1 MGIHSFRSLVVIG
14 CILWIAFVVE
24 ATQFIQHSRNV
35 LLTNGQWVSSKLLMQ
50 MHVMG
55 SEQFMTTRNAL
66 FRNRLHLGEWHGFN
80 ELSLKELVEPA
91 AIEYRFKLSRGAYL
105 YFIFNRSE
113 SGHYGIR
120 LSRNAKFPSMFYQAN
135 RLNKFVSRTALDL
148 TPSRLNDGWHN
159 LVLSFGSG
167 QVIANLDGAALA
179 SMPVQSEGP
188 QIIGLRG
195 GFLPADVDSVRITG
209 KDGRTILDDS
219 FSNRRHYWT
228 ILAAVAVVSLLV
240 IGLTTVPLLR
250 RHSPNEFKLGVF
262 RCLMGLGV
270 VIMVLSLLFGF
281 DYFFWSSRYLY
292 DDYLPGDAHP
302 YAITVRIEALRTKLF
317 LYPTHRQGLNSFPLD
332 KEVRESITRWDRG
345 KPIIFSDIVRYTR
358 EHPIVPEFLGD
369 GQVRALP
376 PKSDRTIRVAFLG
389 TSQTYGAGAERISET
404 FVARCHGLL
413 AQALG
418 DISVETYNFSIS
430 GSNSTELLGKYA
442 ESWRFAQPDLLVI
455 NLSTNDRYADTLT
468 ANLRTLAHQ
477 TRAAGGQVVFLLE
490 PNAAEFDHRSLQR
503 KHSAIQRL
511 GQELR
516 VPVWNLD
523 GYMSSDPV
531 YDSGMVWWDFVHL
544 TSYGHGVVAEWLA
557 PQMLAMIRSTQPI
570 STQSQDVYRPR
581 GSL

>member
-14 CILWIAFVVE
+14 GILWIAFVVE
-24 ATQFIQHSRNV
+24 ATQFIQYSRNV

-50 MHVMG
+50 MYVMG

-66 FRNRLHLGEWHGFN
+66 FRDRLHLGEWHGFN
-80 ELSLKELVEPA
+80 ELSLKEPVEPA
-91 AIEYRFKLSRGAYL
+91 AIEYRFRLSRGAYL
-105 YFIFNRSE
+105 YFIFNRSA

-120 LSRNAKFPSMFYQAN
+120 LSRNAKFPSMFYQAD

-148 TPSRLNDGWHN
+148 TPGRLNDGWHN

-179 SMPVQSEGP
+179 SMPVKIEGP

-270 VIMVLSLLFGF
+270 AIMVLSLLFAF

-292 DDYLPGDAHP
+292 KDYLPGGAH
-302 YAITVRIEALRTKLF
+302 AFAVNVQIEALRQKLF
-317 LYPTHRQGLNSFPLD
+317 LYPKGVNAFPLD
-332 KEVRESITRWDRG
+332 KELSAAITRWDGDHRLDGGRFHRG
-345 KPIIFSDIVRYTR
+345 KPIIFREIVRYTR
-358 EHPIVPEFLGD
+358 EHPMVPEFLD
-369 GQVRALP
+369 EGQVRGLP

-389 TSQTYGAGAERISET
+389 TSQTWGSGAERISET
-404 FVARCHGLL
+404 FVARCHRLL

-430 GSNSTELLGKYA
+430 GSNSTELLTKYA
-442 ESWRFAQPDLLVI
+442 ELWRFSRPDLLVI
-455 NLSTNDRYADTLT
+455 NLSTNDGKSHTLT
-468 ANLRTLAHQ
+468 ANLRTLAHLA
-477 TRAAGGQVVFLLE
+477 RAAGGRVVFLLE
-490 PNAAEFDHRSLQR
+490 PNAAEVDHRGLQE

-511 GQELR
+511 GQELH

-531 YDSGMVWWDFVHL
+531 YDSGIMWWDKVHL

-557 PQMLAMIRSTQPI
+557 PQMLAMIRSG
-570 STQSQDVYRPR
+570 R
-581 GSL
+581 

>member
-1 MGIHSFRSLVVIG
+1 LGIHSFRNLVVIG
-14 CILWIAFVVE
+14 GILWIVFVVE
-24 ATQFIQHSRNV
+24 ATQFIEYSRNV
-35 LLTNGQWVSSKLLMQ
+35 LLTNGQWVSSKLLLQ
-50 MHVMG
+50 MYVMG
-55 SEQFMTTRNAL
+55 AQEFMTTRNAL
-66 FRNRLHLGEWHGFN
+66 FRDRLHLGEWHGFN

-91 AIEYRFKLSRGAYL
+91 TIEYRFRLSRGAYL
-105 YFIFNRSE
+105 YFIFNRST

-120 LSRNAKFPSMFYQAN
+120 LSRNAKFPSMFYQAD

-167 QVIANLDGAALA
+167 QVVANLDGVEPA
-179 SMPVQSEGP
+179 SIPVNVEGL

-195 GFLPADVDSVRITG
+195 GSLPADLDSVRITG

-228 ILAAVAVVSLLV
+228 TLAAVAVISLLG
-240 IGLTTVPLLR
+240 IGLATVPLLR

-270 VIMVLSLLFGF
+270 AIMVLSLLFGF
-281 DYFFWSSRYLY
+281 DYFFWSSRYPY
-292 DDYLPGDAHP
+292 KDYLPGGAHA
-302 YAITVRIEALRTKLF
+302 YAVTVQIEALRMKLF
-317 LYPTHRQGLNSFPLD
+317 LYPKDVSTFPSD
-332 KEVRESITRWDRG
+332 KELREAITRWDGG
-345 KPIIFSDIVRYTR
+345 KPIIFSDIMRYTR
-358 EHPIVPEFLGD
+358 EHPIVPEFLSD

-389 TSQTYGAGAERISET
+389 TSQTYGSGAERISET

-430 GSNSTELLGKYA
+430 GSNSTELLAKYA
-442 ESWRFAQPDLLVI
+442 ESWRFSRPDLLVI
-455 NLSTNDRYADTLT
+455 NLSTNDRKTDTLT
-468 ANLRTLAHQ
+468 ANLRTLAYLA
-477 TRAAGGQVVFLLE
+477 RAAGGRVVFLLE
-490 PNAAEFDHRSLQR
+490 PNAAEVEHRGLQE

-511 GQELR
+511 GQELG

-531 YDSGMVWWDFVHL
+531 YDSGMMWWDKVHL

-557 PQMLAMIRSTQPI
+557 PQMLAMIRPS
-570 STQSQDVYRPR
+570 S
-581 GSL
+581 

>member
-1 MGIHSFRSLVVIG
+1 LGIQSFRSLTLLAA
-14 CILWIAFVVE
+14 ILWIAFVVE
-24 ATQFIQHSRNV
+24 ATQFIEYSRNV

-50 MHVMG
+50 MYVMG

-66 FRNRLHLGEWHGFN
+66 FRDQLHLGEWHGFN
-80 ELSLKELVEPA
+80 EVSLKERVEPA
-91 AIEYRFKLSRGAYL
+91 AIEYRFRLSPGAYL
-105 YFIFNRSE
+105 YFIFNRSA

-120 LSRNAKFPSMFYQAN
+120 LSRNAKFPSMFYQAD
-135 RLNKFVSRTALDL
+135 RVNKFVSRTALDL
-148 TPSRLNDGWHN
+148 TPGRLNDGWHN
-159 LVLSFGSG
+159 LVLSFSSC

-179 SMPVQSEGP
+179 SMPAKIEGP

-228 ILAAVAVVSLLV
+228 TLAAVAVVSLLV

-250 RHSPNEFKLGVF
+250 RHSPYEFKLGVF

-270 VIMVLSLLFGF
+270 AIMVLSLLFAF

-292 DDYLPGDAHP
+292 KDYLPGGAH
-302 YAITVRIEALRTKLF
+302 AFAVNVQIEALRQKLF
-317 LYPTHRQGLNSFPLD
+317 LYPKGVNAFPLD
-332 KEVRESITRWDRG
+332 KELSAAITRWDGDHRLDGGRFHRG
-345 KPIIFSDIVRYTR
+345 KPIIFREIVRYTR
-358 EHPIVPEFLGD
+358 EHPMVPEFLD
-369 GQVRALP
+369 EGQVRGLP

-404 FVARCHGLL
+404 FVARCHRLL

-430 GSNSTELLGKYA
+430 GSNSTELLRKYA
-442 ESWRFAQPDLLVI
+442 ESWRFSRPDLLVI
-455 NLSTNDRYADTLT
+455 NLSTNDEKIDTLT
-468 ANLRTLAHQ
+468 ANLPTLTQQ
-477 TRAAGGQVVFLLE
+477 TRAAGGRVVFLLE
-490 PNAAEFDHRSLQR
+490 PNAAEVDHRYLQR
-503 KHSAIQRL
+503 KHSAVQRL
-511 GQELR
+511 GQELG

-531 YDSGMVWWDFVHL
+531 YDSGMMWWDFVHL

-557 PQMLAMIRSTQPI
+557 PQMLAMIRSG
-570 STQSQDVYRPR
+570 R
-581 GSL
+581 

>member
-1 MGIHSFRSLVVIG
+1 LGIHSFRNLVVIG
-14 CILWIAFVVE
+14 GILWIAFVVE
-24 ATQFIQHSRNV
+24 ATQFIEYSRNV

-50 MHVMG
+50 MYVMG

-80 ELSLKELVEPA
+80 EVSLKELVEPA
-91 AIEYRFKLSRGAYL
+91 AIEYRFRLSPGAYL
-105 YFIFNRSE
+105 YFIFNRSA

-120 LSRNAKFPSMFYQAN
+120 LSRNAKFPSMFYQAD

-167 QVIANLDGAALA
+167 EVIANLDGAALS
-179 SMPVQSEGP
+179 SMPVKNEGP

-228 ILAAVAVVSLLV
+228 ILAAVAVISFLV
-240 IGLTTVPLLR
+240 IGLTAVPLLR

-262 RCLMGLGV
+262 QCLMGLGV
-270 VIMVLSLLFGF
+270 AIMVLSLLFGF
-281 DYFFWSSRYLY
+281 DYFFWSSRYPY
-292 DDYLPGDAHP
+292 KDYLPGGAHA
-302 YAITVRIEALRTKLF
+302 YAVTVQFEALRKKLF
-317 LYPTHRQGLNSFPLD
+317 LYPKDVNAFPLD
-332 KEVRESITRWDRG
+332 EEVRESITRWDGG
-345 KPIIFSDIVRYTR
+345 KPIIFNDIMRYTR

-376 PKSDRTIRVAFLG
+376 PKADRTIRVAFLG
-389 TSQTYGAGAERISET
+389 TSQTWGSGAERIAET
-404 FVARCHGLL
+404 FVARCHRLL

-430 GSNSTELLGKYA
+430 GVSSTELLGKYT

-455 NLSTNDRYADTLT
+455 NLSNNDRRPDTLT
-468 ANLRTLAHQ
+468 ANLRTLAHLA
-477 TRAAGGQVVFLLE
+477 RAAGGRVVFLLE
-490 PNAAEFDHRSLQR
+490 PNAAEVEHRGLQE

-511 GQELR
+511 GRELR
-516 VPVWNLD
+516 VPVWNVD
-523 GYMSSDPV
+523 GYLSSDPV
-531 YDSGMVWWDFVHL
+531 YDSGMMWWDKVHL

-557 PQMLAMIRSTQPI
+557 PQMLAMIRS
-570 STQSQDVYRPR
+570 
-581 GSL
+581 GG

>member
-14 CILWIAFVVE
+14 GILWIAFVVE
-24 ATQFIQHSRNV
+24 ATQFIQYSRNV

-50 MHVMG
+50 MYVMG

-80 ELSLKELVEPA
+80 EVSLKEPVEPA
-91 AIEYRFKLSRGAYL
+91 AIEYRFRLSPGAYL
-105 YFIFNRSE
+105 YFIFNRSA

-120 LSRNAKFPSMFYQAN
+120 LSRNAKFPSMFYQAD

-167 QVIANLDGAALA
+167 EVIANLDGAALS
-179 SMPVQSEGP
+179 SMPVNSEGP

-228 ILAAVAVVSLLV
+228 ILAAVAVISFLV

-250 RHSPNEFKLGVF
+250 RHSANKFKLGMF
-262 RCLMGLGV
+262 QCLIGLGV
-270 VIMVLSLLFGF
+270 AIMVLSLLFAF

-292 DDYLPGDAHP
+292 KDYLPGGAH
-302 YAITVRIEALRTKLF
+302 AFAVNVQIEALRQKLF
-317 LYPTHRQGLNSFPLD
+317 LYPKGVNAFPLD
-332 KEVRESITRWDRG
+332 KELSAAITRWDGDHRLDGGRFHRG
-345 KPIIFSDIVRYTR
+345 KPIIFREIVRYTR
-358 EHPIVPEFLGD
+358 EHPMVPEFLD
-369 GQVRALP
+369 EGQVRGLP

-389 TSQTYGAGAERISET
+389 TSQTWGSGAERISET

-430 GSNSTELLGKYA
+430 GSNSTELLTKYA
-442 ESWRFAQPDLLVI
+442 ESWRFSGPDLLVI
-455 NLSTNDRYADTLT
+455 NLSTNDGKSHTLT
-468 ANLRTLAHQ
+468 ANLRTLAHLA
-477 TRAAGGQVVFLLE
+477 RAAGGRVVFLLE
-490 PNAAEFDHRSLQR
+490 PNAAEVDHRGLQE

-511 GQELR
+511 GQELH

-531 YDSGMVWWDFVHL
+531 YDSGIMWWDKVHL

-557 PQMLAMIRSTQPI
+557 PQMLAMIRSG
-570 STQSQDVYRPR
+570 R
-581 GSL
+581 

>member
-1 MGIHSFRSLVVIG
+1 LGIHSFRNLVVIG
-14 CILWIAFVVE
+14 GILWIAFVVE
-24 ATQFIQHSRNV
+24 ATQFIEYSRNV
-35 LLTNGQWVSSKLLMQ
+35 LLTNGQWASSKLLMQ
-50 MHVMG
+50 MYVMG

-80 ELSLKELVEPA
+80 EVSLKELVEPA
-91 AIEYRFKLSRGAYL
+91 AIEYRFRLSPDAYL
-105 YFIFNRSE
+105 YFIFNRSA

-120 LSRNAKFPSMFYQAN
+120 LSRNAKFPSMFYQAD

-167 QVIANLDGAALA
+167 EVIANLDGAALS
-179 SMPVQSEGP
+179 SMPVNSEGP

-228 ILAAVAVVSLLV
+228 ILAAVAVISFLV
-240 IGLTTVPLLR
+240 IGLTAVPLLR
-250 RHSPNEFKLGVF
+250 RHSSNEFKLGVF
-262 RCLMGLGV
+262 QCLMCLGV
-270 VIMVLSLLFGF
+270 AIMVLSLLFGF
-281 DYFFWSSRYLY
+281 DYFFWSSRYPY
-292 DDYLPGDAHP
+292 KDYLPGGAHA
-302 YAITVRIEALRTKLF
+302 YAVTVQFEALRKKLF
-317 LYPTHRQGLNSFPLD
+317 LYPKDVNAFPLD
-332 KEVRESITRWDRG
+332 EEVRESITRWDGG
-345 KPIIFSDIVRYTR
+345 KPIIFNDIMRYTR

-376 PKSDRTIRVAFLG
+376 PKADRTIRVAFLG
-389 TSQTYGAGAERISET
+389 TSQTWGSGAERIAET
-404 FVARCHGLL
+404 FVARCHRLL

-430 GSNSTELLGKYA
+430 GLSSTELLGKYT

-455 NLSTNDRYADTLT
+455 NLSNNDRRPDTLT

-477 TRAAGGQVVFLLE
+477 ARAAGGRVVFLLE
-490 PNAAEFDHRSLQR
+490 PNAAEVEHRGLQE

-531 YDSGMVWWDFVHL
+531 YDSGMMWWDKVHL

-557 PQMLAMIRSTQPI
+557 PQMLAMIRAG
-570 STQSQDVYRPR
+570 R
-581 GSL
+581 

>member
-14 CILWIAFVVE
+14 GILWIAFVVE
-24 ATQFIQHSRNV
+24 VTQFIQYSRNV

-50 MHVMG
+50 MYVMG

-80 ELSLKELVEPA
+80 EVSLKEPVEPA
-91 AIEYRFKLSRGAYL
+91 AIEYRVRLSRGAYL
-105 YFIFNRSE
+105 YFIFNRSA

-120 LSRNAKFPSMFYQAN
+120 LSRNAKFPNMFYQAD
-135 RLNKFVSRTALDL
+135 RVNKFVSRTALDL
-148 TPSRLNDGWHN
+148 TPGRLNDGWHN

-179 SMPVQSEGP
+179 SMPVNSEGP

-250 RHSPNEFKLGVF
+250 RHSPYEFKLGVF

-270 VIMVLSLLFGF
+270 AIMVLSLLFAF

-292 DDYLPGDAHP
+292 KDYLPGGAH
-302 YAITVRIEALRTKLF
+302 AFAVNVQIEALRQKLF
-317 LYPTHRQGLNSFPLD
+317 LYPKGVNAFPLD
-332 KEVRESITRWDRG
+332 KELSAAITRWDGDHRLDGGRFHRG
-345 KPIIFSDIVRYTR
+345 KPIIFREIVRYTR
-358 EHPIVPEFLGD
+358 EHPMVPEFLD
-369 GQVRALP
+369 EGQVRGLP

-389 TSQTYGAGAERISET
+389 TSQTWGSGAERISET
-404 FVARCHGLL
+404 FVARCHRLL

-430 GSNSTELLGKYA
+430 GSNSTELLTKYA
-442 ESWRFAQPDLLVI
+442 ELWRFSGPDLLVI
-455 NLSTNDRYADTLT
+455 NLSTNDGKSHTLT
-468 ANLRTLAHQ
+468 ANLRTLAHLA
-477 TRAAGGQVVFLLE
+477 RAAGGRVVFLLE
-490 PNAAEFDHRSLQR
+490 PNAAEVDHRGLQE

-531 YDSGMVWWDFVHL
+531 YDSGIMWWDKVHL

-557 PQMLAMIRSTQPI
+557 PQMLAMIRSG
-570 STQSQDVYRPR
+570 R
-581 GSL
+581 

>member
-1 MGIHSFRSLVVIG
+1 LGIHSFRNLVVIG
-14 CILWIAFVVE
+14 GILWIAFVVE
-24 ATQFIQHSRNV
+24 ATQFIEYSRNV

-50 MHVMG
+50 MYVMG

-66 FRNRLHLGEWHGFN
+66 FRDRLHLGEWHGFN
-80 ELSLKELVEPA
+80 EVSLKERVEPA
-91 AIEYRFKLSRGAYL
+91 AIEYRFRLSRGAYI
-105 YFIFNRSE
+105 YFIFNRSA
-113 SGHYGIR
+113 SGHSGIR
-120 LSRNAKFPSMFYQAN
+120 LSRNAKFPSMFYQAD

-148 TPSRLNDGWHN
+148 TPSGLSDGWHN

-179 SMPVQSEGP
+179 SMPAKIEGP

-195 GFLPADVDSVRITG
+195 GSLPADVDSVRITG

-240 IGLTTVPLLR
+240 IGLTTIPLLR
-250 RHSPNEFKLGVF
+250 RHSPIEFKLGVF
-262 RCLMGLGV
+262 GCLMGLGV
-270 VIMVLSLLFGF
+270 AIMVLSLLFGF
-281 DYFFWSSRYLY
+281 DYFFWSSRYPY
-292 DDYLPGDAHP
+292 KDYLPGGAH
-302 YAITVRIEALRTKLF
+302 AFAATVRIEALRQKLF
-317 LYPTHRQGLNSFPLD
+317 LYPKDVSTLPSD
-332 KEVRESITRWDRG
+332 KELREAITRWDGG

-358 EHPIVPEFLGD
+358 EHPIVSEFLGE

-389 TSQTYGAGAERISET
+389 TSQTYGSGAERIAET

-430 GSNSTELLGKYA
+430 GSNSTELLAKYA
-442 ESWRFAQPDLLVI
+442 ESWRFSRPDLLVI
-455 NLSTNDRYADTLT
+455 NLSTNDEKIDTLT
-468 ANLRTLAHQ
+468 ANLRTLAHLA
-477 TRAAGGQVVFLLE
+477 RAAGGRVVFLLE
-490 PNAAEFDHRSLQR
+490 PNAAEVEHRGLQE

-511 GQELR
+511 GQELG

-531 YDSGMVWWDFVHL
+531 YDSGMMWWDKVHL

-557 PQMLAMIRSTQPI
+557 PQMLAMIRPS
-570 STQSQDVYRPR
+570 S
-581 GSL
+581 

>member
-14 CILWIAFVVE
+14 GILWIAFVVE
-24 ATQFIQHSRNV
+24 ATQFIQYSRNV

-50 MHVMG
+50 MYVMG

-80 ELSLKELVEPA
+80 EVSLKERVEPA
-91 AIEYRFKLSRGAYL
+91 AIEYRFRLSRGAYL
-105 YFIFNRSE
+105 YFIFNRSA

-120 LSRNAKFPSMFYQAN
+120 LSRNAKFPSMFYQAD

-148 TPSRLNDGWHN
+148 TPGRLNDGWHN

-179 SMPVQSEGP
+179 SMPVKIEGP

-195 GFLPADVDSVRITG
+195 GSLPADVDSVRITG
-209 KDGRTILDDS
+209 KDGRMILDDS

-228 ILAAVAVVSLLV
+228 ILAAVAVISLLL

-270 VIMVLSLLFGF
+270 AIMVLSLLFGF

-292 DDYLPGDAHP
+292 KEYLPGGAH
-302 YAITVRIEALRTKLF
+302 AFAVTVQIEALRQKLF
-317 LYPTHRQGLNSFPLD
+317 LYPKGVSAFPSD
-332 KEVRESITRWDRG
+332 KELREAITRWDGG

-358 EHPIVPEFLGD
+358 EHPIVPEFLDD

-389 TSQTYGAGAERISET
+389 TSQTYGSGAERISET

-430 GSNSTELLGKYA
+430 GSNSTELLSKYA
-442 ESWRFAQPDLLVI
+442 ESWRFSRPDLLVI
-455 NLSTNDRYADTLT
+455 NLSTNDGKSRYLD
-468 ANLRTLAHQ
+468 RESAHPGASGSSRRRSGRVPP
-477 TRAAGGQVVFLLE
+477 RAQCRGSGSSRSSREAFGYPKIGPGVGRSGLE
-490 PNAAEFDHRSLQR
+490 PR
-503 KHSAIQRL
+503 
-511 GQELR
+511 
-516 VPVWNLD
+516 
-523 GYMSSDPV
+523 
-531 YDSGMVWWDFVHL
+531 
-544 TSYGHGVVAEWLA
+544 
-557 PQMLAMIRSTQPI
+557 
-570 STQSQDVYRPR
+570 
-581 GSL
+581 

>member
-1 MGIHSFRSLVVIG
+1 MGIHSFRNLVVICG
-14 CILWIAFVVE
+14 ILWIAFVVE
-24 ATQFIQHSRNV
+24 ATQFIEYSRNV

-50 MHVMG
+50 MYVMG

-80 ELSLKELVEPA
+80 ELSLKERVEPA
-91 AIEYRFKLSRGAYL
+91 AIEYRVRLSRGAYI
-105 YFIFNRSE
+105 YFIFNRSA
-113 SGHYGIR
+113 SGHSGIR
-120 LSRNAKFPSMFYQAN
+120 LSRNAKFPSMFYQAD

-148 TPSRLNDGWHN
+148 TPGRLNDGWHN

-179 SMPVQSEGP
+179 SMPVKIEGP

-195 GFLPADVDSVRITG
+195 GFLPADVESVRITG

-228 ILAAVAVVSLLV
+228 TLAAVAVVSLLV

-250 RHSPNEFKLGVF
+250 RHSPYEFKLGVF
-262 RCLMGLGV
+262 RCLIGLGV
-270 VIMVLSLLFGF
+270 AIMVLSLLFAF

-292 DDYLPGDAHP
+292 KDYLPGDAH
-302 YAITVRIEALRTKLF
+302 AFAVNVQIEALRQKLF
-317 LYPTHRQGLNSFPLD
+317 LYPKGVNAFPLD
-332 KEVRESITRWDRG
+332 KELSAAITRWDGDHRLDGGRFHRG
-345 KPIIFSDIVRYTR
+345 KPIIFREIVRYTR
-358 EHPIVPEFLGD
+358 EHPMVPEFLD
-369 GQVRALP
+369 EGQVRGLP

-389 TSQTYGAGAERISET
+389 TSQTWGIGAERISET
-404 FVARCHGLL
+404 FVARCHRLL

-430 GSNSTELLGKYA
+430 GSNSTELLSKYE
-442 ESWRFAQPDLLVI
+442 ESWRFSQPDLLVI
-455 NLSTNDRYADTLT
+455 NLSNNDGKIDTLT
-468 ANLRTLAHQ
+468 ANLRTLAHLA
-477 TRAAGGQVVFLLE
+477 RAAGGRVVFLLE
-490 PNAAEFDHRSLQR
+490 PNAAEVDHRGLQE

-531 YDSGMVWWDFVHL
+531 YDSGMMWWDKVHL

-557 PQMLAMIRSTQPI
+557 PQMLAMIRSG
-570 STQSQDVYRPR
+570 R
-581 GSL
+581 

>member
-1 MGIHSFRSLVVIG
+1 LGIHSFRSLVVIG

-24 ATQFIQHSRNV
+24 ATQFIQYSQNV

-50 MHVMG
+50 MYVMG

-66 FRNRLHLGEWHGFN
+66 SRNRLHLGEWHGFN
-80 ELSLKELVEPA
+80 EVSLKELVEPA
-91 AIEYRFKLSRGAYL
+91 AIEYRFRLSPGAYL
-105 YFIFNRSE
+105 YFIFNRSAA
-113 SGHYGIR
+113 GHYGIR
-120 LSRNAKFPSMFYQAN
+120 LSRNAKFPSMFYQAD
-135 RLNKFVSRTALDL
+135 RVNKFVSRTALDL
-148 TPSRLNDGWHN
+148 TPGRLNDGWHN

-179 SMPVQSEGP
+179 SMPVKIEGP

-228 ILAAVAVVSLLV
+228 TLAAVAVVSLLV
-240 IGLTTVPLLR
+240 IGLATVPLLR
-250 RHSPNEFKLGVF
+250 RRHSPYEFKLGVF
-262 RCLMGLGV
+262 RCLMGLGLA
-270 VIMVLSLLFGF
+270 IMVLSLLFAF
-281 DYFFWSSRYLY
+281 DYFLWSSRYLY
-292 DDYLPGDAHP
+292 KAYLPGGAH
-302 YAITVRIEALRTKLF
+302 AFAVNVQFEALRQMLF
-317 LYPTHRQGLNSFPLD
+317 LYPKGVNAFPLD
-332 KEVRESITRWDRG
+332 KELSAAITRWDGDHRLDGGRFHRG
-345 KPIIFSDIVRYTR
+345 KPIIFRDIARYTR
-358 EHPIVPEFLGD
+358 EHPMVPEFLD
-369 GQVRALP
+369 EGQVRGLP

-389 TSQTYGAGAERISET
+389 TSQTWGSGAERISET
-404 FVARCHGLL
+404 FIARCHGLL

-455 NLSTNDRYADTLT
+455 NLSNNDRGPDTLT
-468 ANLRTLAHQ
+468 ANLPNLAHLA
-477 TRAAGGQVVFLLE
+477 RAAGGQVVFLLE
-490 PNAAEFDHRSLQR
+490 PNAAEVDHRGLQE

-523 GYMSSDPV
+523 KHLSSDPV
-531 YDSGMVWWDFVHL
+531 YDSGMMWWDKIHL

-557 PQMLAMIRSTQPI
+557 PQMLAMIRPS
-570 STQSQDVYRPR
+570 S
-581 GSL
+581 

>member
-1 MGIHSFRSLVVIG
+1 LGIHSFRSLVVIG
-14 CILWIAFVVE
+14 GILWIAFVVE
-24 ATQFIQHSRNV
+24 ATQFIQYSRNV
-35 LLTNGQWVSSKLLMQ
+35 LLANGQWISSKLLMQ

-55 SEQFMTTRNAL
+55 SEHFMKTRNAL
-66 FRNRLHLGEWHGFN
+66 FRDQLHLGEWHGFN
-80 ELSLKELVEPA
+80 ELSLKEPVEPA
-91 AIEYRFKLSRGAYL
+91 AIEYRFRLSRGAYI
-105 YFIFNRSE
+105 YFLFNRSA

-120 LSRNAKFPSMFYQAN
+120 LSRNATFPSMFYQTD
-135 RLNKFVSRTALDL
+135 RLNKFVSRTVLDL

-167 QVIANLDGAALA
+167 QVIATLDGAALV
-179 SMPVQSEGP
+179 SIPVKIDGP

-209 KDGRTILDDS
+209 KDGRTMLDDS

-228 ILAAVAVVSLLV
+228 TLAAVAVISLLV
-240 IGLTTVPLLR
+240 IGLTTIPLLR
-250 RHSPNEFKLGVF
+250 RHSLNEFKLSVF
-262 RCLMGLGV
+262 RRLMGLGIA
-270 VIMVLSLLFGF
+270 IMVLSLLFGF

-302 YAITVRIEALRTKLF
+302 YAITVRIEALRKKLF
-317 LYPTHRQGLNSFPLD
+317 LYPKGASAFPLD
-332 KEVRESITRWDRG
+332 KEVRESITRWDG
-345 KPIIFSDIVRYTR
+345 DKLIIFDDIVRYTR
-358 EHPIVPEFLGD
+358 EHPTVPEFLGD

-376 PKSDRTIRVAFLG
+376 PKSDRTIRIAFLG
-389 TSQTYGAGAERISET
+389 TSQTWGSGAETISET

-430 GSNSTELLGKYA
+430 GVSSTELLGKYA

-455 NLSTNDRYADTLT
+455 NLSTNDRKADTLT

-490 PNAAEFDHRSLQR
+490 PNAAEVDHRSLQR
-503 KHSAIQRL
+503 KHLSIQRL

-531 YDSGMVWWDFVHL
+531 YDSGMMWWDKVHL

-557 PQMLAMIRSTQPI
+557 PQMLAMIRSG
-570 STQSQDVYRPR
+570 R
-581 GSL
+581 

>member
-1 MGIHSFRSLVVIG
+1 MIHSFRSLVVIG
-14 CILWIAFVVE
+14 GILWIAFVVE
-24 ATQFIQHSRNV
+24 AAQFIQYSRNI
-35 LLTNGQWVSSKLLMQ
+35 LLTNGHWVSSKLLMQ
-50 MHVMG
+50 MYIMG

-80 ELSLKELVEPA
+80 EVSLKERVEPA
-91 AIEYRFKLSRGAYL
+91 AMEYRFRLSRGAYI

-120 LSRNAKFPSMFYQAN
+120 LSRNVKFPSMFYEAD
-135 RLNKFVSRTALDL
+135 RLNKFVSRTVLDL
-148 TPSRLNDGWHN
+148 APSRLNDGWHN

-167 QVIANLDGAALA
+167 QVTANLDGAALA
-179 SMPVQSEGP
+179 SMPVKIEGP

-195 GFLPADVDSVRITG
+195 GFWPADVDSVRITG
-209 KDGRTILDDS
+209 KDGRTLLDDS

-228 ILAAVAVVSLLV
+228 ILAAVAVISFVV

-250 RHSPNEFKLGVF
+250 RHSPEHFKLGVF

-270 VIMVLSLLFGF
+270 AIMVLSLLFGF
-281 DYFFWSSRYLY
+281 DYFFWSSRYPY
-292 DDYLPGDAHP
+292 KDYLPGGAH
-302 YAITVRIEALRTKLF
+302 AFAVTVQIEALRKKLF
-317 LYPTHRQGLNSFPLD
+317 LYPKSVSTFPSD
-332 KEVRESITRWDRG
+332 KEVREAITRWDG
-345 KPIIFSDIVRYTR
+345 AEPIIFSDIVRYTR
-358 EHPIVPEFLGD
+358 EHPIVPDFLDD

-389 TSQTYGAGAERISET
+389 TSQTYGSGAERISET

-418 DISVETYNFSIS
+418 DISVETYSFSIS
-430 GSNSTELLGKYA
+430 GSNSTELLGKYT
-442 ESWRFAQPDLLVI
+442 ESWRFSRPDLLLI
-455 NLSTNDRYADTLT
+455 NLSTNDGKIDTLT
-468 ANLRTLAHQ
+468 ENLRTLAHQ
-477 TRAAGGQVVFLLE
+477 TRVAGGWVVFLLE
-490 PNAAEFDHRSLQR
+490 PNAAEVDHRGLR
-503 KHSAIQRL
+503 EKHSAIQRL

-531 YDSGMVWWDFVHL
+531 YDSGMMWWDKVHL

-557 PQMLAMIRSTQPI
+557 PQMLAMIRSG
-570 STQSQDVYRPR
+570 R
-581 GSL
+581 

>member
-14 CILWIAFVVE
+14 GILWIAFVVE
-24 ATQFIQHSRNV
+24 ATQFIQYSRNV

-50 MHVMG
+50 MYVMG

-80 ELSLKELVEPA
+80 EVSLKELVEPA
-91 AIEYRFKLSRGAYL
+91 AIEYRFRLSPGAYL
-105 YFIFNRSE
+105 YFIFNRSA

-120 LSRNAKFPSMFYQAN
+120 LSRNAKFPSMFYQAD

-179 SMPVQSEGP
+179 SMPVKIEGP

-240 IGLTTVPLLR
+240 IGLTTIPLLR

-270 VIMVLSLLFGF
+270 AIMVLSLLFGF

-292 DDYLPGDAHP
+292 KDYLPGGAH
-302 YAITVRIEALRTKLF
+302 AFAVNVQIEALRQKLF
-317 LYPTHRQGLNSFPLD
+317 LYPKGVNAFPLD
-332 KEVRESITRWDRG
+332 KELSAAITRWDGDHRLDGGRFHRG
-345 KPIIFSDIVRYTR
+345 KPIIFREIVRYTR
-358 EHPIVPEFLGD
+358 EHPMVPEFLD
-369 GQVRALP
+369 EGQVRGLP

-389 TSQTYGAGAERISET
+389 TSQTWGSGAERISET
-404 FVARCHGLL
+404 FVARCHRLL

-430 GSNSTELLGKYA
+430 GSNSTELLTKYA
-442 ESWRFAQPDLLVI
+442 ELWRFSQPDLLVI
-455 NLSTNDRYADTLT
+455 NLSTNDGKSHTLT
-468 ANLRTLAHQ
+468 ANLRTLAHLA
-477 TRAAGGQVVFLLE
+477 RAAGGRVVFLLE
-490 PNAAEFDHRSLQR
+490 PNAAEVDHRGLQE

-511 GQELR
+511 GQELH

-531 YDSGMVWWDFVHL
+531 YDSGMMWWDKVHL

-557 PQMLAMIRSTQPI
+557 PQMLAMIRSG
-570 STQSQDVYRPR
+570 R
-581 GSL
+581 